1 VARQRGNRTT
11 NQNRIRQGSN
21 TAKRS

>member
-1 VARQRGNRTT
+1 VARQGGNRTT